1 MSKHSHLGK
10 NVRLRHER
18 MYQIIRK
25 PIITEKTT
33 IISEHNQV
41 TFKVPL
47 EVTKPEIKVA
57 VEGLFEVKVKSVN
70 TIVQK
75 GKVKRFRGHLG
86 KRSDFKKAI
95 VTLVDGDSIDLTT
108 GVYGWHLE
116 TISRLL
122 RRAGT

>member
-10 NVRLRHER
+10 NVKLKRER
-18 MYQIIRK
+18 MYNIIRS

-47 EVTKPEIKVA
+47 DVTKPEIKVA

-86 KRSDFKKAI
+86 KRSDFKKAV
-95 VTLVDGDSIDLTT
+95 VTLVDGHSIDITT
-108 GVYGWHLE
+108 GV
-116 TISRLL
+116 
-122 RRAGT
+122 